1 MANHKIPLSDNE
13 KQFIRKNRLT
23 MSMANMGKQIG
34 VSYNRVRNFM
44 IQENLM
50 LTKSQVD
57 NIRFP
62 NRKKSKQTQNTEPQ
76 RTNNNRWYYDAYAAN

>member
-62 NRKKSKQTQNTEPQ
+62 NRNKSKQTQNTKPQ
-76 RTNNNRWYYDAYAAN
+76 RTTNNRWYYDAYAAN

>member
-50 LTKSQVD
+50 LTKTEVD
-57 NIRFP
+57 NIRWP
-62 NRKKSKQTQNTEPQ
+62 NRATKVKPKKEEPP
-76 RTNNNRWYYDAYAAN
+76 RPKNNRWYYDAYASK